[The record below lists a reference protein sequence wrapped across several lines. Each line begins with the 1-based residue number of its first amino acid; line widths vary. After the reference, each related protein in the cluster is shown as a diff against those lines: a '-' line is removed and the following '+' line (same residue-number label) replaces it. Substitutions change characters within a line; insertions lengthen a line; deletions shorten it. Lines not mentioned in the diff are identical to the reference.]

1 MMLMRKIILC
11 FLFCLSVVAAAA
23 QDKGGTPE
31 KGAFSP
37 KEFEANL
44 EKYVIKEAG
53 ITAKEAE
60 KFLPVYR
67 EMRQKQIDIM
77 DAERKTQAKKPATE
91 KECEATIKAHDNAE
105 IQLKKIVQTYHNKM
119 LEIIPASKIMKVTRA
134 ENQFHRD
141 SFRQMHDKRQ
151 PPRPRK

>member
-1 MMLMRKIILC
+1 MQKIIIA
-11 FLFCLSVVAAAA
+11 FLFSLCVISASA
-23 QDKGGTPE
+23 QTAGTPE

-77 DAERKTQAKKPATE
+77 DAERKTQTKKPATE

-141 SFRQMHDKRQ
+141 SFRQMHDNPK